1 MSGNPLTGIH
11 QMFND
16 VTDPQ
21 QYRVA
26 IQQCLEGKQQAC
38 TEWKVMVVGEAGV
51 GKTTMLRRLAGWTAA
66 DTQKRPPIA
75 TDGVDL
81 GDLHIN
87 GIRFVCWDFA
97 GEQREREREKE
108 RESNP
113 ETSIDYVI
121 HRAGGVSLHTPTLS
135 VR

>member
-1 MSGNPLTGIH
+1 MGFHRT
-11 QMFND
+11 FAD
-16 VTDPQ
+16 VTKAEDFHSGI
-21 QYRVA
+21 A
-26 IQQCLEGKQQAC
+26 ECLEGKQQAC

-51 GKTTMLRRLAGWTAA
+51 GKTTMLRRLTGWTAA
-66 DTQKRPPIA
+66 DSQKRPPIA

-108 RESNP
+108 RERERESNP
-113 ETSIDYVI
+113 EACIDYVI